1 MNKAAAVLTAGAR
14 STAPPSPKKKIGHIK
29 ATDASDDAYITLPF
43 FLGRRTARAFRRIFT
58 GALIFSLPIVIAF
71 WGYRYLEERSVL
83 PRIIASSTM
92 ASDMRYIGHT
102 ADLALQ
108 GRTMALD
115 QLSLRSK
122 SLQESLGV
130 LQADDAAAVLFG
142 VTMAPKERVANI
154 AALVQ
159 QAQLVSQRIA
169 RIKDQ
174 AQSARQLTLSIAEE
188 STRFAQALRTAAVFK
203 ATGALTEA
211 ELDTWTDLENMAV
224 LTKQWGQQLRSD
236 TDSDSSKL
244 IGQMLAQLVTFRQRE
259 SAVAQALSNRN
270 SNTSKDLA
278 AIARA
283 AKLMQAAQSISDM
296 AQDLQNSLDGMK
308 DLQGLALTTESGS
321 EQMEAEVR
329 ALRGELQQGLH
340 HNSAQW
346 AADMLLRALLI
357 IALVGLLYLRF
368 WKQDYIQRQAD
379 NLSQHTLLELQWA
392 EAATKEAKRAN
403 EVTQLAIF
411 RLMQELQ
418 DIASGDLT
426 KRATVSEDL
435 TGGIA
440 DAVNY
445 TVEELRMLVIGVL
458 RTAERVMS
466 TISQV
471 DATSLVLL
479 ETSRSQ
485 LAVMRTADQSVVR
498 LAGQVDVVSAQ
509 AQASAEVARQSRA
522 AAQTGLSAV
531 QEAINSIN
539 TLRDHVHE
547 TSKRIKR
554 LGESSQEI
562 GEITA
567 LISEITAQ
575 TNTLAVNAAIQ
586 AASAGEA
593 GRGFSVVAEEVGQLA
608 ERCANAARQIT
619 TLVLGIQTDA
629 QNAIGAMERSAQ
641 SVVEGTRLSDRAGVA
656 LNDIN
661 QLSTDV
667 TLRIEKI
674 ADAATQESKSAKVIA
689 HSMQHIVGL
698 IEQTSNGTQLNA
710 EKVRSLRSAADDLRE
725 SVARFNVT

>member
-14 STAPPSPKKKIGHIK
+14 STVPPSPKKKIGHVK
-29 ATDASDDAYITLPF
+29 ASDTSDDAYITLPF
-43 FLGRRTARAFRRIFT
+43 FLGRRTTRAFRRIFT
-58 GALIFSLPIVIAF
+58 GALVFSLPIVIAF

-122 SLQESLGV
+122 SLQESLGI
-130 LQADDAAAVLFG
+130 LQADDAAAALFG

-188 STRFAQALRTAAVFK
+188 STRFAQALRTTAVFK
-203 ATGALTEA
+203 AVGALTPA

-270 SNTSKDLA
+270 SNMSKDLA
-278 AIARA
+278 ASARA

>member
-1 MNKAAAVLTAGAR
+1 
-14 STAPPSPKKKIGHIK
+14 
-29 ATDASDDAYITLPF
+29 
-43 FLGRRTARAFRRIFT
+43 
-58 GALIFSLPIVIAF
+58 
-71 WGYRYLEERSVL
+71 
-83 PRIIASSTM
+83 
-92 ASDMRYIGHT
+92 
-102 ADLALQ
+102 
-108 GRTMALD
+108 
-115 QLSLRSK
+115 
-122 SLQESLGV
+122 
-130 LQADDAAAVLFG
+130 
-142 VTMAPKERVANI
+142 
-154 AALVQ
+154 
-159 QAQLVSQRIA
+159 
-169 RIKDQ
+169 
-174 AQSARQLTLSIAEE
+174 
-188 STRFAQALRTAAVFK
+188 
-203 ATGALTEA
+203 
-211 ELDTWTDLENMAV
+211 
-224 LTKQWGQQLRSD
+224 
-236 TDSDSSKL
+236 
-244 IGQMLAQLVTFRQRE
+244 
-259 SAVAQALSNRN
+259 
-270 SNTSKDLA
+270 
-278 AIARA
+278 
-283 AKLMQAAQSISDM
+283 
-296 AQDLQNSLDGMK
+296 
-308 DLQGLALTTESGS
+308 
-321 EQMEAEVR
+321 
-329 ALRGELQQGLH
+329 
-340 HNSAQW
+340 
-346 AADMLLRALLI
+346 
-357 IALVGLLYLRF
+357 
-368 WKQDYIQRQAD
+368 
-379 NLSQHTLLELQWA
+379 
-392 EAATKEAKRAN
+392 
-403 EVTQLAIF
+403 
-411 RLMQELQ
+411 
-418 DIASGDLT
+418 
-426 KRATVSEDL
+426 
-435 TGGIA
+435 
-440 DAVNY
+440 
-445 TVEELRMLVIGVL
+445 MLVIGVL